1 MTQFSGHT
9 EHSRFICDIPCG
21 PRYVGS
27 TDAFKGNYG
36 YYSTIAPKKHTGVSK
51 QDKIYS
57 YVVNIWF
64 MMKKR
69 GMWGAEPECS
79 GKLLSEEMFPLWTEP
94 LQDPRWMRWNKN
106 KALLKQGALGAQPS
120 PPPAPP
126 SQPMDWRGQLWAAVK
141 RFNPEA
147 TENRIPL
154 TLPDSLIRSPF
165 KYVSCTSA
173 KLLSSRLYFQTLWEV
188 KSFLCYKPL

>member
-1 MTQFSGHT
+1 MAVEGGKRRQKEKKEGRLNVFHSYQLAYPSMTQFSGHT

-69 GMWGAEPECS
+69 GM
-79 GKLLSEEMFPLWTEP
+79 
-94 LQDPRWMRWNKN
+94 
-106 KALLKQGALGAQPS
+106 
-120 PPPAPP
+120 
-126 SQPMDWRGQLWAAVK
+126 
-141 RFNPEA
+141 
-147 TENRIPL
+147 
-154 TLPDSLIRSPF
+154 
-165 KYVSCTSA
+165 
-173 KLLSSRLYFQTLWEV
+173 
-188 KSFLCYKPL
+188 